1 MFTIPITFIDYNQSL
16 YILKRVIKESSR
28 PIIDDWKEHLN
39 ADTVLKKDGLF
50 YFLQKVDEAQTTEE
64 DDIKLGELV
73 ES

>member
-16 YILKRVIKESSR
+16 YILKRIIKESSR
-28 PIIDDWKEHLN
+28 PILDDWKEHLN

-50 YFLQKVDEAQTTEE
+50 YFLQKVDEAQTIEE

>member
-16 YILKRVIKESSR
+16 YILKRIIKESSR
-28 PIIDDWKEHLN
+28 PILDDWKEHLN
-39 ADTVLKKDGLF
+39 ADIVLKKDGLF
-50 YFLQKVDEAQTTEE
+50 YFLQKVDEVQTIEE

>member
-16 YILKRVIKESSR
+16 YILKRIIKENSR
-28 PIIDDWKEHLN
+28 PILDDWKEHLN
-39 ADTVLKKDGLF
+39 ADTVLKKDGLL
-50 YFLQKVDEAQTTEE
+50 YFLQKIDEAQTIEE

>member
-28 PIIDDWKEHLN
+28 PIIDDWKEHLD

-50 YFLQKVDEAQTTEE
+50 YFLQKVGEAQTIEE

>member
-39 ADTVLKKDGLF
+39 ANTVLKKDGLF
-50 YFLQKVDEAQTTEE
+50 YFLQKVDEAQTIEE
-64 DDIKLGELV
+64 DEIKLGELV

>member
-16 YILKRVIKESSR
+16 YILKRIIKENSR
-28 PIIDDWKEHLN
+28 PILDDWKEHLD

-50 YFLQKVDEAQTTEE
+50 YFLQKVDEAQTIEE

>member
-1 MFTIPITFIDYNQSL
+1 MFTIPTTFIDYNQGL
-16 YILKRVIKESSR
+16 YILKRVIKESSH
-28 PIIDDWKEHLN
+28 PILDDWKEHLN

-50 YFLQKVDEAQTTEE
+50 YFLQKVDEAQTIEE

>member
-16 YILKRVIKESSR
+16 YILKRIIKENSR

-50 YFLQKVDEAQTTEE
+50 YFLQKIDEAQTIEE

>member
-28 PIIDDWKEHLN
+28 PILDDWKEHLN
-39 ADTVLKKDGLF
+39 ADTVLKKDGLL
-50 YFLQKVDEAQTTEE
+50 YFLQKVDEAQTIEE

>member
-16 YILKRVIKESSR
+16 YILKRIIKENSR
-28 PIIDDWKEHLN
+28 PILDDWKEHLN

-50 YFLQKVDEAQTTEE
+50 YFLQKVDEAQTIEE

>member
-16 YILKRVIKESSR
+16 YILKRIIKENSR
-28 PIIDDWKEHLN
+28 PIIDDWKEHLD

-50 YFLQKVDEAQTTEE
+50 YFLQKVDEAQTIEE

>member
-16 YILKRVIKESSR
+16 YILKRIIKENSR

-50 YFLQKVDEAQTTEE
+50 YFLQKVDEAQTIEE

>member
-16 YILKRVIKESSR
+16 YILKRIIKENSR
-28 PIIDDWKEHLN
+28 PILDDWKEHLN

-50 YFLQKVDEAQTTEE
+50 YFLQKVDEVQTIEE

>member
-50 YFLQKVDEAQTTEE
+50 YFLQKVDEAQTIEE

>member
-16 YILKRVIKESSR
+16 YILKRIIKESSR
-28 PIIDDWKEHLN
+28 PILDDWKEHLN
-39 ADTVLKKDGLF
+39 ADTVLKKDGLL
-50 YFLQKVDEAQTTEE
+50 YFLQKIDEAQTIEE